1 MVNSLLFIA
10 GIIFLI
16 PMLIQ
21 LRNYFWIRST
31 SYLNFALLFVFIII
45 DAMIS
50 AFNPEIFMFEVFLTI
65 SFVGTFFILLKIAS
79 EIINNKLPVQDQ
91 SWQIYSIVVLLFTI
105 VIKYLIYQSEISDEF
120 TSLRIAFGETLELLT
135 GIMIIYAFRKVKL
148 IVETKRTLRIKSLW
162 LFIGFILMTI
172 GMIRI
177 LTYSFDFAW
186 EVFDGGESSTIE
198 SLIENV
204 ETITT
209 IGVLLM
215 ALTAFAFTIFYP
227 ETLLLSEVQIYKV
240 VGLYQLMEDLD
251 ASKQSFSFYTDTII
265 LDYLNSIP
273 NELLEPSNPE

>member
-1 MVNSLLFIA
+1 
-10 GIIFLI
+10 
-16 PMLIQ
+16 
-21 LRNYFWIRST
+21 
-31 SYLNFALLFVFIII
+31 
-45 DAMIS
+45 MIS